1 MEIPYTKK
9 ELEEMKEMFEVV
21 GLPNPKHYPKSF
33 EYYYKVYF
41 ILKYGVDKPLLN
53 THISNERR

>member
-1 MEIPYTKK
+1 MECTTK
-9 ELEEMKEMFEVV
+9 ELGEMKEMFKVG

-33 EYYYKVYF
+33 EYYYKVYL
-41 ILKYGVDKPLLN
+41 ILKHGVDKPLLN